1 MAVARKSSLGRQIFI
16 VLAVAF
22 FLVPAGYGFYR
33 KFSELL
39 YLAGDEQNS
48 FVIMPI
54 VNYLLSSL
62 GFCMMLFWAT
72 ARGMFHDVEK
82 PKFTFM
88 EQERMLEEMAN
99 AEDESC
105 AV

>member
-1 MAVARKSSLGRQIFI
+1 MMATRKKTTLGRRVFI
-16 VLAVAF
+16 VLAIAF

-33 KFSELL
+33 KFAELL
-39 YLAGDEQNS
+39 YLAGDEQHA

-72 ARGMFHDVEK
+72 AQGMFHDVER
-82 PKFTFM
+82 PKYTFL
-88 EQERMLEEMAN
+88 EQERMLEEMENHHDPLAG
-99 AEDESC
+99 
-105 AV
+105 

>member
-1 MAVARKSSLGRQIFI
+1 MAALRRVSWGRQLFI

-39 YLAGDEQNS
+39 YLAGDETHS

-62 GFCMMLFWAT
+62 GFCMLLLWAT

-82 PKFTFM
+82 PKYAM
-88 EQERMLEEMAN
+88 LEQERMLEEMEN
-99 AEDESC
+99 RQEEE
-105 AV
+105 

>member
-1 MAVARKSSLGRQIFI
+1 MVVASKVGLGRRIFI

-33 KFSELL
+33 KFAELL
-39 YLAGDEQNS
+39 YLADDETHS

-62 GFCMMLFWAT
+62 GFCMLLLWAT
-72 ARGMFHDVEK
+72 AHGMFHDVEK
-82 PKFTFM
+82 PKYTFQ
-88 EQERMLEEMAN
+88 EQERMLEEMEN
-99 AEDESC
+99 REED
-105 AV
+105 A

>member
-1 MAVARKSSLGRQIFI
+1 MAIARKPSLGRHVFI

-39 YLAGDEQNS
+39 YLAGDETHS

-54 VNYLLSSL
+54 INYLLSSL

-72 ARGMFHDVEK
+72 AQGMFHDVEK
-82 PKFTFM
+82 PKYTLL
-88 EQERMLEEMAN
+88 EQERMLDELEKQDEEM
-99 AEDESC
+99 
-105 AV
+105 